1 MMESVI
7 AISVGFFIMMCIII
21 KFIVINNIHD
31 IPDIVDNTDDDI
43 QNTLKQDV
51 QYKSVQDVDDID
63 NISINSIDVNID
75 TDIINHDL
83 TFNNNDDETS
93 DDDIQQLMLLI
104 EPIEDNIKQVSE
116 NNSNIFPETF
126 RILNFSAKHEKEID
140 LSGTTLISLR
150 SIKQ

>member
-1 MMESVI
+1 MVEPIIVI
-7 AISVGFFIMMCIII
+7 GVGFFIIMCMMV
-21 KFIVINNIHD
+21 KFTGINNISD
-31 IPDIVDNTDDDI
+31 MPDIVDNTYDDI
-43 QNTLKQDV
+43 QNTSEQNNQCKIIQNFEDV
-51 QYKSVQDVDDID
+51 
-63 NISINSIDVNID
+63 SINCIDVSID

-83 TFNNNDDETS
+83 TVNNDDVTS
-93 DDDIQQLMLLI
+93 DNDMQQLMLLI

>member
-51 QYKSVQDVDDID
+51 QYKSVQDVDGID
-63 NISINSIDVNID
+63 DISINSIDVNID

-116 NNSNIFPETF
+116 NIFIFSETS

>member
-1 MMESVI
+1 MVEPIIVI
-7 AISVGFFIMMCIII
+7 GVGFFIIMCMMV
-21 KFIVINNIHD
+21 KFTGINN
-31 IPDIVDNTDDDI
+31 IPDIVDNTDDNI

-51 QYKSVQDVDDID
+51 QYKSLQDFDDID
-63 NISINSIDVNID
+63 DVSINCIDINID

-83 TFNNNDDETS
+83 TFNNNDEKS
-93 DDDIQQLMLLI
+93 DDDIQQLMHLI

-116 NNSNIFPETF
+116 NNSNIFTETF

>member
-1 MMESVI
+1 M
-7 AISVGFFIMMCIII
+7 
-21 KFIVINNIHD
+21 
-31 IPDIVDNTDDDI
+31 
-43 QNTLKQDV
+43 
-51 QYKSVQDVDDID
+51 
-63 NISINSIDVNID
+63 
-75 TDIINHDL
+75 
-83 TFNNNDDETS
+83 
-93 DDDIQQLMLLI
+93 QQLMLLI

>member
-1 MMESVI
+1 MVEPVI
-7 AISVGFFIMMCIII
+7 AISVGFFIIMCIMV
-21 KFIVINNIHD
+21 KFTGINNISD
-31 IPDIVDNTDDDI
+31 MPDIVDDTYDDI

-51 QYKSVQDVDDID
+51 KYKSLQDFDDID
-63 NISINSIDVNID
+63 DVSINCIDVSID

-83 TFNNNDDETS
+83 TVNNDDVTS
-93 DDDIQQLMLLI
+93 DNDMQQLMLLI

>member
-1 MMESVI
+1 MVEPVI
-7 AISVGFFIMMCIII
+7 AISVGFFIIMCIMV
-21 KFIVINNIHD
+21 KFTGINNISD
-31 IPDIVDNTDDDI
+31 MPDIVDDTYDDI

-51 QYKSVQDVDDID
+51 KYKSLQDFD
-63 NISINSIDVNID
+63 NIDDVSINCIDVSID

-83 TFNNNDDETS
+83 TVNNDDVTS
-93 DDDIQQLMLLI
+93 DNDMQQLMLLI

>member
-51 QYKSVQDVDDID
+51 QYKSVYDFDDID
-63 NISINSIDVNID
+63 DVSINSIDVNID

-83 TFNNNDDETS
+83 TFNNNDETS
-93 DDDIQQLMLLI
+93 DDIQQLMHLI
-104 EPIEDNIKQVSE
+104 EPIEENIKQVSE
-116 NNSNIFPETF
+116 DNSNIFPETF

>member
-1 MMESVI
+1 MVEPVI
-7 AISVGFFIMMCIII
+7 AIGVGFFIIMCMMV
-21 KFIVINNIHD
+21 KFTGINN
-31 IPDIVDNTDDDI
+31 IPDIVDNTDNTYDDI

-51 QYKSVQDVDDID
+51 QYKSVQDVDDI
-63 NISINSIDVNID
+63 SINCIDVNID

-83 TFNNNDDETS
+83 TFNNNDETS

-116 NNSNIFPETF
+116 NNSNIFSETS
-126 RILNFSAKHEKEID
+126 RILNFSTKHEKEID

>member
-43 QNTLKQDV
+43 QNTLKYDV
-51 QYKSVQDVDDID
+51 QYKSVQDVDGID
-63 NISINSIDVNID
+63 DVSINSIDVNID

-83 TFNNNDDETS
+83 TFNNNDETS
-93 DDDIQQLMLLI
+93 DDIQQLMLLI

>member
-1 MMESVI
+1 MVEPVI
-7 AISVGFFIMMCIII
+7 AIGVGFFIIMCMMV
-21 KFIVINNIHD
+21 KFTGINT
-31 IPDIVDNTDDDI
+31 IPDIVDNTDDTYDDI
-43 QNTLKQDV
+43 QNTSEQNNQCKIIQNFEDV
-51 QYKSVQDVDDID
+51 
-63 NISINSIDVNID
+63 SINCIDVSID

-83 TFNNNDDETS
+83 TINNNDVTS
-93 DDDIQQLMLLI
+93 DNDIQQLMHLI

-116 NNSNIFPETF
+116 DNSNIFPETF

>member
-1 MMESVI
+1 MVEPIIVI
-7 AISVGFFIMMCIII
+7 GVGFFIIMCMMV
-21 KFIVINNIHD
+21 KFTGINN
-31 IPDIVDNTDDDI
+31 IPDIVDNTDNTDDNI
-43 QNTLKQDV
+43 QNTLEQNNQCKIIQNFEDV
-51 QYKSVQDVDDID
+51 
-63 NISINSIDVNID
+63 SINCIDVSID

-83 TFNNNDDETS
+83 TFNNNETS
-93 DDDIQQLMLLI
+93 DDDIQQLMHLI

>member
-51 QYKSVQDVDDID
+51 QYKSVQDVDGID
-63 NISINSIDVNID
+63 DISINSIDVNID

>member
-1 MMESVI
+1 MVEPVI
-7 AISVGFFIMMCIII
+7 AIGVGFFIIMCMMV
-21 KFIVINNIHD
+21 KFTGINT
-31 IPDIVDNTDDDI
+31 IPDIEDNTDNTGNTYDDI
-43 QNTLKQDV
+43 QNTSEQNNQCKIIQNFEDV
-51 QYKSVQDVDDID
+51 
-63 NISINSIDVNID
+63 SINCIDVSID

-83 TFNNNDDETS
+83 TVNNDDVTS
-93 DDDIQQLMLLI
+93 DNDMQQLMLLI

-140 LSGTTLISLR
+140 LSDTTLISLR

>member
-1 MMESVI
+1 MVEPVI
-7 AISVGFFIMMCIII
+7 AIGVGFFIIMCIMV
-21 KFIVINNIHD
+21 KFTGINNISD
-31 IPDIVDNTDDDI
+31 MPDIVDDTYDDI
-43 QNTLKQDV
+43 QNTSEQNNQCKIIQNFEDV
-51 QYKSVQDVDDID
+51 
-63 NISINSIDVNID
+63 SINCIDVSID

-83 TFNNNDDETS
+83 TVNNDDVTS
-93 DDDIQQLMLLI
+93 DNDMQQLMHLI

-140 LSGTTLISLR
+140 LSDTTLISLR

>member
-1 MMESVI
+1 MVEPVI
-7 AISVGFFIMMCIII
+7 AIGVGFFIIMCIMV
-21 KFIVINNIHD
+21 KFTGINNISD
-31 IPDIVDNTDDDI
+31 MPDIVDDTYDDI

-51 QYKSVQDVDDID
+51 KYKSLQDFDDID
-63 NISINSIDVNID
+63 DVSINCIDVSID

-83 TFNNNDDETS
+83 TVNNDDVTS
-93 DDDIQQLMLLI
+93 DNDMQQLMLLI

>member
-51 QYKSVQDVDDID
+51 KYKSLQDFD
-63 NISINSIDVNID
+63 NIDDVSINCIDINID

-83 TFNNNDDETS
+83 TFNNNDETS
-93 DDDIQQLMLLI
+93 DDDIQQLMHLI

>member
-1 MMESVI
+1 MVEPVI
-7 AISVGFFIMMCIII
+7 AIGVGFFIIMCIMV
-21 KFIVINNIHD
+21 KFTGINTIH
-31 IPDIVDNTDDDI
+31 DIVDNTDNTDNTYDNI
-43 QNTLKQDV
+43 QNTSEQNNQCKIIQNFEDV
-51 QYKSVQDVDDID
+51 
-63 NISINSIDVNID
+63 SINCIDVSID

-83 TFNNNDDETS
+83 TVNNNVDVTS
-93 DDDIQQLMLLI
+93 DNDIQQLMLLI

-116 NNSNIFPETF
+116 NNIFPETF

>member
-51 QYKSVQDVDDID
+51 QYKSVQDVDGID
-63 NISINSIDVNID
+63 DISINSIDVNID

-126 RILNFSAKHEKEID
+126 RILNFSVKHEKEID